1 MIFPEAGHTQSVW
14 LPELTETFAF
24 DRMLSQSKDFDKK
37 NSCGDF
43 SFLLLHRLEDSQFE
57 IVYVPCKIYML
68 GMEESLARGES
79 GFRD

>member
-37 NSCGDF
+37 NSCGYF
-43 SFLLLHRLEDSQFE
+43 
-57 IVYVPCKIYML
+57 PCKIYML
-68 GMEESLARGES
+68 GMEESLARG
-79 GFRD
+79 RVRI